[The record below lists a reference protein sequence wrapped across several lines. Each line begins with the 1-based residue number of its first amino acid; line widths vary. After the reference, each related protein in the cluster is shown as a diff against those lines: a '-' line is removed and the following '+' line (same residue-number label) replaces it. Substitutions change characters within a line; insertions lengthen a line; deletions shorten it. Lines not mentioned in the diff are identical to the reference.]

1 MEQEKIMNSLKDLL
15 NIKFDKY
22 GNKTAFIEKEDN
34 SKEFKN
40 KSYSE
45 LKENINALGTIM
57 LKKFNLSGE
66 KVAVI
71 GENSSRW
78 YETYLAVVC
87 GVGVIVPLDKELPG
101 NEVLNLLK
109 RSNSKC
115 IVYSSRRKEV
125 IESIKNK
132 LPKDMI
138 YIEMSKEKSDDE
150 SYSYNQ
156 LIEEGKELVDT
167 GEMEYID
174 AKIDREAFSI
184 LLFTSGTTAA
194 SKGVMLSHKNICA
207 DIYS

>member
-1 MEQEKIMNSLKDLL
+1 MNSLKDLL

-125 IESIKNK
+125 IESIKIN
-132 LPKDMI
+132 
-138 YIEMSKEKSDDE
+138 S
-150 SYSYNQ
+150 Q
-156 LIEEGKELVDT
+156 
-167 GEMEYID
+167 
-174 AKIDREAFSI
+174 KI
-184 LLFTSGTTAA
+184 
-194 SKGVMLSHKNICA
+194 
-207 DIYS
+207 